1 MLNRFSYV
9 KLFTM
14 ATNDNSSDDTRL
26 NKALEHLNSVL
37 VTGETLEAWAIQR
50 RLFALTKRRILIGA
64 TSGRFIKIERGLF
77 GGFDMTDFRWQD
89 LGDAKIKVGIFGADI
104 FMKIF
109 GSTDLAISK
118 DANQVLVL
126 PGFRKEQAEAIY
138 RLAQSQDQSWR
149 EKRRIRELEEMRAKS
164 GGVIIGTN
172 TPVQQSGN
180 ASGDATEKLKQAK
193 QMLDNKLITDSEYES
208 IKAKIISGL

>member
-1 MLNRFSYV
+1 M
-9 KLFTM
+9 T
-14 ATNDNSSDDTRL
+14 TNDNSSEDSHL

-37 VTGETLEAWAIQR
+37 VTGETLDAWAIQR
-50 RLFALTKRRILIGA
+50 RLFALTNRRILIA
-64 TSGRFIKIERGLF
+64 STSGRFIKIKRGLL

-126 PGFRKEQAEAIY
+126 PGFRKEQAEKIY
-138 RLAQSQDQSWR
+138 RLAQAQDQSWR
-149 EKRRIRELEEMRAKS
+149 EKRRIRELEELRAKS
-164 GGVIIGTN
+164 GGLTIGSNIGT
-172 TPVQQSGN
+172 QQPAN
-180 ASGDATEKLKQAK
+180 ASEDAATKLQQAK
-193 QMLDNKLITDSEYES
+193 QMLDNKLITDSEFES